1 MPVYGT
7 IASQFNDPGTNT
19 LYRALNDLLI
29 ARCELPWK
37 SNYEITD
44 EMSEKIFIIPPER
57 TRYLA
62 EIVENNRRYDAHV
75 VQQSQLARALWRVR
89 GAIDELSGTHI
100 K

>member
-1 MPVYGT
+1 
-7 IASQFNDPGTNT
+7 
-19 LYRALNDLLI
+19 
-29 ARCELPWK
+29 
-37 SNYEITD
+37 
-44 EMSEKIFIIPPER
+44 MSEKIFIIPPER